1 MTLKK
6 TGMIPRHQMGTY
18 QSESLEKTTG
28 GYEKGMKAKRKTCCF
43 LLTFDV
49 SPQLLGGILH
59 QITVGT
65 RQLALEVDGVDVVE
79 QIRLP
84 FRLSSTAH
92 WALDKHRP
100 HNAQLLL
107 DGLQVIPGWAP
118 QRGIVNQVIDSPGGR
133 DLKAH
138 SLRMLGYSPHIL
150 NKRCLLISF
159 VFD

>member
-1 MTLKK
+1 
-6 TGMIPRHQMGTY
+6 
-18 QSESLEKTTG
+18 
-28 GYEKGMKAKRKTCCF
+28 MKAKRKTCCF

-84 FRLSSTAH
+84 FGLSSAAH
-92 WALDKHRP
+92 GALDKHRP

-107 DGLQVIPGWAP
+107 DGLQVILGRAP
-118 QRGIVNQVIDSPGGR
+118 QLGIINHGIY
-133 DLKAH
+133 
-138 SLRMLGYSPHIL
+138 SLDG
-150 NKRCLLISF
+150 
-159 VFD
+159 

>member
-1 MTLKK
+1 V
-6 TGMIPRHQMGTY
+6 G
-18 QSESLEKTTG
+18 
-28 GYEKGMKAKRKTCCF
+28 A
-43 LLTFDV
+43 
-49 SPQLLGGILH
+49 QLLGGVLH

-65 RQLALEVDGVDVVE
+65 RQLTLEVDGVNMVE

-84 FRLSSTAH
+84 LGLSSTAH
-92 WALDKHRP
+92 GALDKHRP

-118 QRGIVNQVIDSPGGR
+118 QRGIGNQVIDSPGGR

-138 SLRMLGYSPHIL
+138 SLRMLGYSPHII
-150 NKRCLLISF
+150 NRRCLLISF